1 MAPRLNKM
9 LAIWWLLALIG
20 VILAHLVMDYFG
32 INGLTKEAIEA
43 LVIASLLLVP
53 FFLVRHTVLRPLGMI
68 REAARRIISGD
79 LSARAAITGQPELK
93 ELSETINAMVAKL
106 DHAYRRLIEANES
119 LERTVAERTRELT
132 VEHGKLSAIFK
143 NIPDG
148 VIFVSMSGEIIEVN
162 PMMSVIWGVPA
173 EDLKGK
179 TVTELPEGPVKESL
193 IFRCD
198 GSRGG
203 KRCWEAFNCIHKNCP
218 AYMSDD
224 MRCWLISGTY
234 CHSEVQ
240 VSVKRKLEDVC
251 SSCEVYKDI
260 IERYGQTTEAEING
274 RQFKI
279 GSSLV
284 LDEKNKIIGEIKT
297 FYDVTEQKLLEK
309 RKADFISL
317 LTHDLKSPLTSILGY
332 SDLFT
337 QTAFAKLDTDEKDYI
352 SAIKANGARLL
363 EMVEEYLDI
372 TKIEAGMLTLRP
384 EDTDIAAL
392 MAEAVSGLDVQAMEK
407 NIKIDLYAPEGL
419 PRISLDKEKIFRV
432 ITNLLSNAIKY
443 TPKDGRIDVRAEAAP
458 GRSPE
463 TDRPKTGFPASLEI
477 TVEDNGYGISAKDL
491 PHVFDRYWRSKS
503 ASGIRGTGLGLA
515 VVKSLVDA
523 HGGEVVVTS
532 DPGKGSRFTVRIP
545 LKTAPVP

>member
-1 MAPRLNKM
+1 MTPRLNKI
-9 LAIWWLLALIG
+9 LAIWWLLAFAA
-20 VILAHLVMDYFG
+20 VILAHIATDHFG
-32 INGLTKEAIEA
+32 INGIAKESLEA
-43 LVIASLLLVP
+43 FIIASLLLVP
-53 FFLVRHTVLRPLGMI
+53 FFLVRHTVLRPLRAI
-68 REAARRIISGD
+68 HEAARRIMAGD
-79 LSARAAITGQPELK
+79 LSARAAVTGQPELK
-93 ELSETINAMVAKL
+93 ELSGTLNAMVSKL
-106 DHAYRRLIEANES
+106 DSAYRQLIEANEG

-148 VIFVSMSGEIIEVN
+148 VIFVSMSGEIIEIN

-179 TVTELPEGPVKESL
+179 TVAELPEGPVKESL

-203 KRCWEAFNCIHKNCP
+203 KRCWEAFNCIHKSCP

-240 VSVKRKLEDVC
+240 TSVKRKLEDVC
-251 SSCEVYKDI
+251 SQCEVYKDI
-260 IERYGQTTEAEING
+260 IERYGQMTEAEING

-284 LDEKNKIIGEIKT
+284 LDENNKVMGEIKT

-332 SDLFT
+332 SDLFL
-337 QTAFAKLDTDEKDYI
+337 QSADAKLNGDERDCMG
-352 SAIKANGARLL
+352 SIKTNGARLL
-363 EMVEEYLDI
+363 DMVEQYLDL

-384 EDTDIAAL
+384 EDTDIAVL
-392 MAEAVSGLDVQAMEK
+392 LTEAVSGLDVQAMEK
-407 NIKIDLYAPEGL
+407 NIKIDLYTQEGL
-419 PRISLDKEKIFRV
+419 PRISVDREKIFRV
-432 ITNLLSNAIKY
+432 VTNLLSNAIKY
-443 TPKDGRIDVRAEAAP
+443 TPKDGRIDVHAEAAP
-458 GRSPE
+458 GKNPE
-463 TDRPKTGFPASLEI
+463 IDRPKTGFPASVEI

-532 DPGKGSRFTVRIP
+532 EQGKGSRFTVRIP
-545 LKTAPVP
+545 LKTAPVA

>member
-1 MAPRLNKM
+1 M

-20 VILAHLVMDYFG
+20 VILAHIAIDYFG
-32 INGLTKEAIEA
+32 INGLVRETIEA
-43 LVIASLLLVP
+43 FVIASLLLVP
-53 FFLVRHTVLRPLGMI
+53 FFLVRHTVLRPLGII
-68 REAARRIISGD
+68 REAARRIMAGD
-79 LSARAAITGQPELK
+79 LSARSTITGQPELK

-106 DHAYRRLIEANES
+106 DHAYRQVIEANES
-119 LERTVAERTRELT
+119 LERTVSERTRELT

-148 VIFVSMSGEIIEVN
+148 VIFVSMAGEIIEVN
-162 PMMSVIWGVPA
+162 PMMSIIWGVPA
-173 EDLKGK
+173 EELKGK
-179 TVTELPEGPVKESL
+179 TVADLPEGPIKESL

-234 CHSEVQ
+234 CHAEVQ
-240 VSVKRKLEDVC
+240 VSVKRKLEDIC
-251 SSCEVYKDI
+251 SNCEVYKDI
-260 IERYGQTTEAEING
+260 VERYGQMTEAEING

-279 GSSLV
+279 SSSLV
-284 LDEKNKIIGEIKT
+284 LDENNKVMGEIKT

-332 SDLFT
+332 SDLLI
-337 QTAFAKLDTDEKDYI
+337 QTAFAKLDADEKDYI
-352 SAIKANGARLL
+352 GAIKTNGARLL
-363 EMVEEYLDI
+363 EMVEEYLDL
-372 TKIEAGMLTLRP
+372 TKIEAGMLTLQLQ
-384 EDTDIAAL
+384 EADIAAL
-392 MAEAVSGLDVQAMEK
+392 LADSVSSIDVQAMGK

-419 PRISLDKEKIFRV
+419 PKIYVDKEKMLRV
-432 ITNLLSNAIKY
+432 ITNLLSNAVKY
-443 TPKDGRIDVRAEAAP
+443 TPKDGRIAIRAEEAP
-458 GRSPE
+458 GRSPGI
-463 TDRPKTGFPASLEI
+463 DRPKTGFPASVEI
-477 TVEDNGYGISAKDL
+477 TVEDNGYGISTKDL

-523 HGGEVVVTS
+523 HGGEVIVTS
-532 DPGKGSRFTVRIP
+532 EPGKGSRFTVRIP
-545 LKTAPVP
+545 LKTAPVA

>member
-1 MAPRLNKM
+1 MAPKLNKM
-9 LAIWWLLALIG
+9 LAVWWLIAIIA
-20 VILAHLVMDYFG
+20 VIAAHFAVDYFG
-32 INGLTKEAIEA
+32 IKGFAKETTEA

-53 FFLVRHTVLRPLGMI
+53 FFLVRHTVLRPLGAI
-68 REAARRIISGD
+68 QEAARRIMAGD
-79 LSARAAITGQPELK
+79 LSARTTATGQPELR
-93 ELSETINAMVAKL
+93 ELSETINAMVTKL
-106 DHAYRRLIEANES
+106 DSAYRQFMEANES
-119 LERTVAERTRELT
+119 LERIVAERTRELT
-132 VEHGKLSAIFK
+132 VEHGKMAAIFK

-173 EDLKGK
+173 EELKGK
-179 TVTELPEGPVKESL
+179 TVVDLPDGPVKESL

-234 CHSEVQ
+234 CHSEIQ
-240 VSVKRKLEDVC
+240 PSVKRKLEDVC
-251 SSCEVYKDI
+251 SNCDVYKDI
-260 IERYGQTTEAEING
+260 IERYGQMTEAEIND
-274 RQFKI
+274 RQYKI

-284 LDEKNKIIGEIKT
+284 LDEKNKVMGEIKT

-332 SDLFT
+332 SDLFI
-337 QTAFAKLDTDEKDYI
+337 QTAFVKLDDDEKNYI
-352 SAIKANGARLL
+352 GSIKTNGARLL
-363 EMVEEYLDI
+363 EMVEQYLDL
-372 TKIEAGMLTLRP
+372 TKIEAGMLVLKP
-384 EDTDIAAL
+384 EETDISAL
-392 MAEAVSGLDVQAMEK
+392 LNEAVSDIGVQAMEK
-407 NIKIDLYAPEGL
+407 NIKIDLYAHEGL
-419 PRISLDKEKIFRV
+419 PKVYVDREKISRV
-432 ITNLLSNAIKY
+432 LANLLSNAVKY
-443 TPKDGRIDVRAEAAP
+443 TPKGGKIDVSAEETSGRTLEVGRHNNGLPAAI
-458 GRSPE
+458 
-463 TDRPKTGFPASLEI
+463 EI
-477 TVEDNGYGISAKDL
+477 IVEDNGYGISPKDL

-523 HGGEVVVTS
+523 HGGEVIVTS
-532 DPGKGSRFTVRIP
+532 EQGKGSRFKVRIP
-545 LKTAPVP
+545 LKTAPVS